1 MVDPVTPQQ
10 RRTTLFGIAVSV
22 PATLLL
28 WWALWKYLPD
38 PIGANSLRA
47 AIQCC
52 AVAALLTLVLGVE
65 AVAHERLFTAAIDPL
80 AGVETRRMRVNFRYL
95 SNTLEQYV
103 VFAAG
108 LLALSL
114 YASAKI
120 LVIVTVVWVV
130 ARWAFWI
137 GYHKSPLMRGVGA
150 PGMLQSMIVLLYVA
164 YRFGSDAYGQ
174 AAGIGCSSFSR
185 RLKWSCSGQSSA
197 PLNKREQSRTPPLR
211 SVPPWPCSPG
221 NRQAHR
227 PPGGRNDARARSCR
241 TERRSR
247 A

>member
-1 MVDPVTPQQ
+1 MVEPVTPAQ
-10 RRTTLFGIAVSV
+10 RRTTMSGIAVSA

-28 WWALWKYLPD
+28 WWLLWKYLPD
-38 PIGANSLRA
+38 PIGVNRLRVA
-47 AIQCC
+47 FQCC
-52 AVAALLTLVLGVE
+52 AVAALFSVVAGVE

-80 AGVETRRMRVNFRYL
+80 AGVETKRMRVNFRFL

-120 LVIVTVVWVV
+120 LVIVTIVWML

-137 GYHKSPLMRGVGA
+137 GYHRSPLLRGVGA

-164 YRFGSDAYGQ
+164 YRFGTDSYGS
-174 AAGIGCSSFSR
+174 AAGIALLAAFAILEAILFWGV
-185 RLKWSCSGQSSA
+185 
-197 PLNKREQSRTPPLR
+197 T
-211 SVPPWPCSPG
+211 
-221 NRQAHR
+221 
-227 PPGGRNDARARSCR
+227 
-241 TERRSR
+241 RRSQ
-247 A
+247 

>member
-1 MVDPVTPQQ
+1 MVEPVTPAQ
-10 RRTTLFGIAVSV
+10 RRTTMSGIAVSA
-22 PATLLL
+22 PAALLL
-28 WWALWKYLPD
+28 WWLMWKYLPD
-38 PIGANSLRA
+38 PIGANRLRV

-52 AVAALLTLVLGVE
+52 AVAALFSVVAGVE

-80 AGVETRRMRVNFRYL
+80 AGVETKRMRVNFRFL

-120 LVIVTVVWVV
+120 LVIVTIVWML

-137 GYHKSPLMRGVGA
+137 GYHRSPLLRGVGA

-164 YRFGSDAYGQ
+164 YRFGTDSYGS
-174 AAGIGCSSFSR
+174 AAGIALLAAFAILEAILFWGV
-185 RLKWSCSGQSSA
+185 
-197 PLNKREQSRTPPLR
+197 T
-211 SVPPWPCSPG
+211 
-221 NRQAHR
+221 
-227 PPGGRNDARARSCR
+227 
-241 TERRSR
+241 RRSQ
-247 A
+247 